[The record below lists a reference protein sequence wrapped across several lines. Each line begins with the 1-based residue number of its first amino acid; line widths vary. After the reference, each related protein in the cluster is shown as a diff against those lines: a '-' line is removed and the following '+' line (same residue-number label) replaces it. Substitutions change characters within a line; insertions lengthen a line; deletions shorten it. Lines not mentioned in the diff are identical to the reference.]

1 MFDFDFSY
9 ASARPITN
17 GYGSGNNGGTEAALT
32 HHCPKFLLKNIWP
45 HTG

>member
-17 GYGSGNNGGTEAALT
+17 GYSSGNNGGIEAGLT
-32 HHCPKFLLKNIWP
+32 HHCPKFLLKNI
-45 HTG
+45 